1 MTHIACLHCDSYY
14 KLYIIDELRDIELE
28 VVSSDGITID
38 SEHGLT
44 TSTPTPTSLTLL
56 KTVQLPSCPIS
67 VCQYKGS
74 TYVGLDNNTVSRI
87 DSNYQLYES
96 FITCSNRVDSVV
108 IYKDLVYM
116 LLYTGSV
123 SRIVRVCD
131 MSGRQT
137 AQWNHSCTVGC
148 YYCNVLTIV
157 SDQVVIADPPNNR
170 ITIYSLTGQ
179 ILRHVPCSLLGSR
192 HLNVCAVDDSSVV
205 VSDSGTSQVFRF
217 NITTGD
223 VMWTYKDV
231 SEPLGVTCYGRR
243 YVLVASN
250 YNKTVKILDIKTGES
265 FKTSQR
271 SLFSEH
277 DSMFLSEVILSTVK

>member
-1 MTHIACLHCDSYY
+1 MYNL
-14 KLYIIDELRDIELE
+14 DELRDIELE
-28 VVSSDGITID
+28 IVSSDGITID

-56 KTVQLPSCPIS
+56 KTVQLPDSPIS
-67 VCQYKGS
+67 VCHYKGS
-74 TYVGLDNNTVSRI
+74 TYVGLDNSTVARI
-87 DSNYQLYES
+87 DGKNQLYKY
-96 FITCSNRVDSVV
+96 FITSSNPVESAV

-137 AQWNHSCTVGC
+137 AQWNHSSNIP
-148 YYCNVLTIV
+148 YCNVLTIV

-179 ILRHVPCSLLGSR
+179 ILRHVPCSLLGSS
-192 HLNVCAVDDSSVV
+192 HMTVCAVDDSSVV
-205 VSDSGTSQVFRF
+205 VSDYGTSQVFRF

-243 YVLVASN
+243 YVLVAS
-250 YNKTVKILDIKTGES
+250 YDNKTVKILDIKTGES

-277 DSMFLSEVILSTVK
+277 DSMFLSEVILSPVE

>member
-1 MTHIACLHCDSYY
+1 MLHCDSYY
-14 KLYIIDELRDIELE
+14 KLHIIDELRDKKLE
-28 VVSSDGITID
+28 IVSSDGITID

-44 TSTPTPTSLTLL
+44 TSTPTPTSLTVL
-56 KTVQLPSCPIS
+56 KTVQLPASPIS
-67 VCQYKGS
+67 VCHYKGS
-74 TYVGLDNNTVSRI
+74 TYVGLNNNTVARI

-96 FITCSNRVDSVV
+96 FITCSNTVDSVV

-116 LLYTGSV
+116 LLYTGGSV
-123 SRIVRVCD
+123 SHIVRVCD

-137 AQWNHSCTVGC
+137 AQWNHSCTDGF

-179 ILRHVPCSLLGSR
+179 ILRHVPCSLLGSS
-192 HLNVCAVDDSSVV
+192 NMTVCAVDDSSVV
-205 VSDSGTSQVFRF
+205 VSDRGTSQVFRF

-231 SEPLGVTCYGRR
+231 IRPQGVTCYGRR
-243 YVLVASN
+243 YVLVASYN
-250 YNKTVKILDIKTGES
+250 NKTVKILDIKTGES

>member
-1 MTHIACLHCDSYY
+1 M
-14 KLYIIDELRDIELE
+14 YITDEVRDIELE
-28 VVSSDGITID
+28 IVSSDGITID
-38 SEHGLT
+38 SEQGLT

-56 KTVQLPSCPIS
+56 KTVQLPARPIS
-67 VCQYKGS
+67 VCHYKGS
-74 TYVGLDNNTVSRI
+74 TYVGLDNNTVARI

-96 FITCSNRVDSVV
+96 FITCSNPAESVV

-123 SRIVRVCD
+123 SHIVRVCD

-137 AQWNHSCTVGC
+137 AQWNHSCTASL
-148 YYCNVLTIV
+148 YCNVLTIV

-179 ILRHVPCSLLGSR
+179 ILRHVPCSLLGSS
-192 HLNVCAVDDSSVV
+192 NMTVCAVDDSSVV
-205 VSDSGTSQVFRF
+205 VSDYGTSQVFRF

-231 SEPLGVTCYGRR
+231 SRPLGVTCYGRR
-243 YVLVASN
+243 YVLVASYN
-250 YNKTVKILDIKTGES
+250 NKTVKILDIKTGES

-277 DSMFLSEVILSTVK
+277 DSMFLSEVILSTVE